1 MEPKPEMHQQ
11 LHGLESFVETLAM
24 LHHFP
29 SSSHNVGLAA
39 HATVPTQNTCEKG
52 GTGEAQQRDDC
63 SEVAILYRVK

>member
-52 GTGEAQQRDDC
+52 GTGEAQ
-63 SEVAILYRVK
+63 